1 MPECKKCGKPYSHWT
16 AEIGSHL
23 CRECRAAS
31 SNLAPPDGRDERVI
45 CQAKGRNGRVVLFES
60 HVRIE
65 RRGFTALMTQGLK
78 GDKDILLTSITSVQ
92 FKPVGSLTAGYIQF
106 SYMGGLES
114 KQGLFQAVEDENSVM
129 FTETQEPEFRT
140 LKRTMEEM
148 IARPATQ
155 PAITPA
161 YLDELEK
168 LADLRSRGII
178 TEEEFNSKKKQ
189 LLGLGNDG

>member
-31 SNLAPPDGRDERVI
+31 SNLAPPDGGDERVI

-78 GDKDILLTSITSVQ
+78 GDKDILLSSITSIQ
-92 FKPVGSLTAGYIQF
+92 FKAVGSFTAGYIQF

-114 KQGLFQAVEDENSVM
+114 KRGILQAAEDENSVM
-129 FTETQEPEFRT
+129 FTEAQEPEFRK
-140 LKRTMEEM
+140 LKCAIEAM
-148 IARPATQ
+148 IARPTAQ
-155 PAITPA
+155 PITAPT
-161 YLDELEK
+161 YLGELEK
-168 LADLRSRGII
+168 LADLRNRGII
-178 TEEEFNSKKKQ
+178 TEGEFNLKKKQ
-189 LLGLGNDG
+189 LLGLGNDD